1 MKNKTYKI
9 EVSEEHIDQGT
20 PQDSSCCPIAIAAR
34 DLMIDEEGMDPE
46 DFEVDVSGEG
56 RIRVYN
62 FSADIPYKGDNE
74 KTYIFTLEPIDSN
87 EAEAMASFIHY
98 FDDDMNVVAKNFTVE
113 KIVEENYGVWRYDS
127 NDRVWWRIARLLPRG
142 IW

>member
-1 MKNKTYKI
+1 MKKYKI
-9 EVSEEHIDQGT
+9 EVSAEHIDQGC
-20 PQDSSCCPIAIAAR
+20 PGDAENCPIAIAAR

-74 KTYIFTLEPIDSN
+74 KTYIFTLEPKDAH
-87 EAEAMASFIHY
+87 EAECMLAFI
-98 FDDDMNVVAKNFTVE
+98 DMYDHDLTVKPVHFNVE
-113 KIVEENYGVWRYDS
+113 KIIEENYAV
-127 NDRVWWRIARLLPRG
+127 
-142 IW
+142 